1 MKPIIFLTFYFFFSA
16 ASAAE
21 SQLGI
26 IVGSTSGLSF
36 KNELADNRAVDAA
49 LSYSIQG
56 KYGLSLHGDYL
67 LNRARQFSFSQLSPV
82 FLYYGLG
89 VRTLN
94 IRTGTDE
101 GSTRI
106 GVRGPVGVHYRT
118 TGPDLE
124 FFGEAVPIVDL
135 TPSSELNVD
144 VGLGVRVIF

>member
-1 MKPIIFLTFYFFFSA
+1 MKPIIYLIIFLSA
-16 ASAAE
+16 SSAIAE
-21 SQLGI
+21 EVQLGI
-26 IVGSTSGLSF
+26 ILGSTSGLSF
-36 KNELADNRAVDAA
+36 KDEIGSDRAIGAA

-56 KYGLSLHGDYL
+56 KYGLSLHADYL
-67 LNRARQFSFSQLSPV
+67 FNRIRQFSFSQLSPV

-89 VRTLN
+89 ARTLN

-118 TGPDLE
+118 TGPNLE
-124 FFGEAVPIVDL
+124 FFGEVVPIVDL
-135 TPSSELNVD
+135 TPSSQINVD